1 MKPRPWCACG
11 KVRLG
16 VKRAPVIVESGKRL
30 AIHEATKCTV
40 HRIEVAK

>member
-16 VKRAPVIVESGKRL
+16 VKRAPVVVESKARV
-30 AIHEATKCTV
+30 AIHEANKFTV
-40 HRIEVAK
+40 HRIEVDK